1 MNLQRARMMAQI
13 GSIALIVLIPI
24 LNRNHITFITG
35 TLYSMAIGP
44 VWVTDPLIGLQ
55 AMITKLFIDKVLLLS
70 MFIPA
75 VLALLLGRV
84 FCGWIC
90 PQNTLSELVDRAAQ
104 SLTAR
109 RLFRPSSTPVPRYI
123 ILGIVLALTII
134 AGIPVAGMLSA
145 PGIISLQIAKF
156 VYEGVVGLELGLI
169 GLIVI
174 FELFGVRR
182 GWCNYACPVGGF
194 LGLFRFQ
201 KTLKVV
207 ITEDA
212 EHVCGKCNACVAACQ
227 LGLNPM
233 EKGIYPLCHNC
244 GACIVA
250 CEKMAPK
257 YKPLSYK
264 F

>member
-1 MNLQRARMMAQI
+1 MNLQHARMMARI
-13 GSIALIVLIPI
+13 GAIALIVLIPI
-24 LNRNHITFITG
+24 LNKNSITFITG

-44 VWVTDPLIGLQ
+44 VWITDPLIGLQ
-55 AMITKLFIDKVLLLS
+55 AVLTTLTIDKVLLLS
-70 MFIPA
+70 MLIPA
-75 VLALLLGRV
+75 VLALVLGRV

-90 PQNTLSELVDRAAQ
+90 PQNTLSEIVDRAAR
-104 SLTAR
+104 LLRTR
-109 RLFRPSSTPVPRYI
+109 RFHPAPTPLPRYI
-123 ILGIVLALTII
+123 ILGIVLVLTII
-134 AGIPVAGMLSA
+134 AGIPVASMLSA

-169 GLIVI
+169 GLIVL

-207 ITEDA
+207 MTEDA

-233 EKGIYPLCHNC
+233 AKGIYPLCHNC
-244 GACIVA
+244 GACISA
-250 CEKMAPK
+250 CKKIAPK
-257 YKPLSYK
+257 REPLS
-264 F
+264 FRF

>member
-1 MNLQRARMMAQI
+1 MKLQRARTMTRI

-24 LNRNHITFITG
+24 LNKSNITFITG

-44 VWVTDPLIGLQ
+44 VWITDPLIGLQ
-55 AMITKLFIDKVLLLS
+55 AMITTLFIDKVLLLS

-75 VLALLLGRV
+75 ILALFLGRV

-90 PQNTLSELVDRAAQ
+90 PQNTLSELMDRA
-104 SLTAR
+104 SGLLRTR
-109 RLFRPSSTPVPRYI
+109 RQFHPAPTPLPRYI
-123 ILGIVLALTII
+123 ILGIVLVLTIV
-134 AGIPVAGMLSA
+134 AGIPVAGLLSA

-156 VYEGVVGLELGLI
+156 VYEGVIGLELGLI

-194 LGLFRFQ
+194 LGIFRFQ

-207 ITEDA
+207 MTEDA
-212 EHVCGKCNACVAACQ
+212 EHVCGKCNACVTACQ

-233 EKGIYPLCHNC
+233 EQGIYPLCHNC
-244 GACIVA
+244 GACISA
-250 CEKMAPK
+250 CKKIAPK
-257 YKPLSYK
+257 REPLS
-264 F
+264 FRF